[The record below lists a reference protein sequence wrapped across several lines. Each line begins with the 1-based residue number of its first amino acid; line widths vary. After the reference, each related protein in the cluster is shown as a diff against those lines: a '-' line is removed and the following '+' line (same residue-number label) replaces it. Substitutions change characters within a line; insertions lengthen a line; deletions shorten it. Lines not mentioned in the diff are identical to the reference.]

1 MTRCMGFLLT
11 GRGPSPDRQDHARTC
26 VPLPPRPA
34 ESRATGRSCALMST
48 PRPSTASCGGNRP
61 PGRTRCRCRQVGR
74 RFPDRAQPDRRSA
87 TAASPFLL
95 PRQRHTRWNPR
106 VGRRPPRSTPPL
118 VPGRNCWRSR
128 RRSGPP
134 APRRRCPSRTP
145 WRRARHSPERSSR
158 GRPVR
163 PAGGSCPYHYTPL
176 LKRLFH
182 LCHAKPMTDTT
193 ATDFVDGSPRKA
205 ELLERAYRYALE
217 HGVANLSLRPLASA
231 IGSSPRVLL
240 YLFGSKDGLVRALLA
255 RARAEELALLEE
267 LRSNPGSDLKDVV
280 ARIWEW
286 LAAEERRGLLSLWVE
301 GYARSLIDPDGP
313 WAGFAKA
320 TVDDW
325 FALRAEYQP
334 ANQHDSDHATT
345 QRTEALA
352 LLRGALLD
360 LLATGDRARTTA
372 TIRAWMAQ

>member
-1 MTRCMGFLLT
+1 
-11 GRGPSPDRQDHARTC
+11 
-26 VPLPPRPA
+26 
-34 ESRATGRSCALMST
+34 
-48 PRPSTASCGGNRP
+48 
-61 PGRTRCRCRQVGR
+61 
-74 RFPDRAQPDRRSA
+74 
-87 TAASPFLL
+87 
-95 PRQRHTRWNPR
+95 
-106 VGRRPPRSTPPL
+106 
-118 VPGRNCWRSR
+118 
-128 RRSGPP
+128 
-134 APRRRCPSRTP
+134 
-145 WRRARHSPERSSR
+145 
-158 GRPVR
+158 
-163 PAGGSCPYHYTPL
+163 
-176 LKRLFH
+176 
-182 LCHAKPMTDTT
+182 MTDTT

-325 FALRAEYQP
+325 LALLAEYQP
-334 ANQHDSDHATT
+334 TNQHDSDHATT

-360 LLATGDRARTTA
+360 LLATGDRERTTA